1 MKRFLLLTILLLST
15 AVVFAGE
22 YTDSSPSDHSLV
34 GRWRW
39 LSVELTGRDVDTG
52 SDASSYLL
60 TLEEDG
66 TMKIKADCRQG
77 SGSWRSIGNVL
88 TLSINNVSSSN
99 CGSGSFADQMIELL
113 NVGAFEYEMT
123 SDTQLQLSF
132 AKGAGKA
139 NFLKT
144 NDAF

>member
-1 MKRFLLLTILLLST
+1 M
-15 AVVFAGE
+15 
-22 YTDSSPSDHSLV
+22 
-34 GRWRW
+34 
-39 LSVELTGRDVDTG
+39 ELTGRNIDTG
-52 SDASSYLL
+52 AEASSYLL
-60 TLEEDG
+60 TLEKDG

-99 CGSGSFADQMIELL
+99 CGPGSFADQMVELL

-123 SDTQLQLSF
+123 SDTQLRLSF

-144 NDAF
+144 NDTL